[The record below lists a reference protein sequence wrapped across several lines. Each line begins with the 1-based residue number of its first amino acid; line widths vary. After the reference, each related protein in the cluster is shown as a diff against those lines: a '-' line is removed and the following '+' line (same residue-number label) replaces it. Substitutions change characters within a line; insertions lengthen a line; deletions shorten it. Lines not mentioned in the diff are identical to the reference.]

1 MYELNKMVFCKI
13 YQPLKFEQKSFRKEY
28 DIRPQSSRLERKKKR
43 KIRIISTSTIHVIVR
58 SSAGTEDLK
67 YSRYN
72 FQLKYIQ

>member
-1 MYELNKMVFCKI
+1 MNWIKMVFCKI

-28 DIRPQSSRLERKKKR
+28 DMRPQSSRLERKKK
-43 KIRIISTSTIHVIVR
+43 KIRIISTSTIIVR

>member
-1 MYELNKMVFCKI
+1 MNWIKMVFCKI
-13 YQPLKFEQKSFRKEY
+13 YQPLKFEQKSCRKEY
-28 DIRPQSSRLERKKKR
+28 DMRPQSSRLERKKKR
-43 KIRIISTSTIHVIVR
+43 KIRIISTSTIIVR

>member
-28 DIRPQSSRLERKKKR
+28 DMRPQSSRLQGKKR
-43 KIRIISTSTIHVIVR
+43 KIRIISTSTIIVR

>member
-28 DIRPQSSRLERKKKR
+28 DMRPQSSRLERKKKR
-43 KIRIISTSTIHVIVR
+43 KIRIISTSTIIVR

>member
-28 DIRPQSSRLERKKKR
+28 DMRPQSSRLERKKKR
-43 KIRIISTSTIHVIVR
+43 KIRIISTSTIIVR

-67 YSRYN
+67 YSKYN

>member
-28 DIRPQSSRLERKKKR
+28 DMRPQSLRLERKKKR
-43 KIRIISTSTIHVIVR
+43 KIRIISTSTKIVR